1 MKKIKLS
8 GINYNLK
15 VIIDT
20 INELLEELAKQGII
34 ELEDDNNGGSEN

>member
-1 MKKIKLS
+1 MKKIKIKS
-8 GINYNLK
+8 INAEIR

-34 ELEDDNNGGSEN
+34 ELEDE